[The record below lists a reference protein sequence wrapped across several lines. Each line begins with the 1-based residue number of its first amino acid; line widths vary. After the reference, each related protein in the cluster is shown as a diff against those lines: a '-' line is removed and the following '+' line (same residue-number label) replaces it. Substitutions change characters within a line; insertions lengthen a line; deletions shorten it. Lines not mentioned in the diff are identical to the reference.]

1 MTDRRPS
8 DASGAAVDKETYALL
23 DELDRLEELIEEMDA
38 LGVSSRLEAE
48 QRLAELNV
56 RVDGLSDG

>member
-8 DASGAAVDKETYALL
+8 DPNGDADKETYALL

-38 LGVSSRLEAE
+38 LGVSSRSEAE

>member
-1 MTDRRPS
+1 MTDRRPYDPNG
-8 DASGAAVDKETYALL
+8 DADKETYALL

-38 LGVSSRLEAE
+38 LGVTSRSEAE

>member
-8 DASGAAVDKETYALL
+8 DPHGATVDKETYALL
-23 DELDRLEELIEEMDA
+23 DELNRLEELIEEMDA
-38 LGVSSRLEAE
+38 LGVSSRSEAE
-48 QRLAELNV
+48 QRLAELNA